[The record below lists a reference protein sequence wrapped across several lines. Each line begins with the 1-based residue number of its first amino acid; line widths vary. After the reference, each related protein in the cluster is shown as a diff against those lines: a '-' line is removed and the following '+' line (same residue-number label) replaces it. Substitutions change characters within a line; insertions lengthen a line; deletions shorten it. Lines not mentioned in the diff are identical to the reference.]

1 MGDIRKYNYGVDLAS
16 HYDYKNKQK
25 NLQHHVE
32 YMLNRSNIMFEY
44 KNLPDTIPEREL
56 ELLLQ
61 TNGFCAFVKIDG
73 DFYVVNGG
81 LGGLPDVYN
90 RPTQIVVAIPYL
102 KYNATLDI
110 DKDCVIIPNDSMYMG
125 LLPLY
130 EKYCTILMENEIT
143 MILAT
148 VNKRVQILLSANDDN
163 TVESAKQF
171 LKNVFDGDLGVIAE
185 SQLFDSLKVNN
196 SSNNSQV
203 SMKDLFEFQQYTK
216 ASLFNEIGLSANFN
230 MKRER
235 LTANEVEANTD
246 NLYPLVDDM
255 LKCRRLALDKI
266 NEMFGLNIEVQF
278 NSSWDYRLFNG
289 EPIDSEVIADDGT
302 VSDSGNDNSG
312 DVNTGVSNINDNTEH
327 SETTD
332 GDDEA
337 DRRDIEDTEQLTETT
352 DETTDETTEETTEE
366 TEETTDEKSDSESDE
381 QSENDEAS
389 ETENETDTDTD
400 DEEEERK

>member
-56 ELLLQ
+56 EVLLQ
-61 TNGFCAFVKIDG
+61 TNGFCAFVKING

-90 RPTQIVVAIPYL
+90 RPTQIVVTVPYL
-102 KYNATLDI
+102 NYNATLDI

-148 VNKRVQILLSANDDN
+148 VNKRVQNLLSANDDN

-171 LKNVFDGDLGVIAE
+171 LKNVFDGELGVIAE

-196 SSNNSQV
+196 SSANSQV

-255 LKCRRLALDKI
+255 LKCRRLALEKI

-302 VSDSGNDNSG
+302 FDNSGNDNSG
-312 DVNTGVSNINDNTEH
+312 DVNTGVSDVDDNTEH
-327 SETTD
+327 TETTD
-332 GDDEA
+332 RDNEA
-337 DRRDIEDTEQLTETT
+337 VGNDTETTEQLT
-352 DETTDETTEETTEE
+352 ETTEETTEE
-366 TEETTDEKSDSESDE
+366 TEETTDEKSDAESAE

-389 ETENETDTDTD
+389 EEENETDTDTD

>member
-1 MGDIRKYNYGVDLAS
+1 MGDIRKYNYGVDYFS
-16 HYDYKNKQK
+16 HYDYKDKK
-25 NLQHHVE
+25 RNLGNHIK

-44 KNLPDTIPEREL
+44 NNLPDTIPQREI

-61 TNGFCAFVKIDG
+61 TNGFCAFVKING
-73 DFYVVNGG
+73 DYYVVNGG
-81 LGGLPDVYN
+81 LGGEGNVYN
-90 RPTQIVVAIPYL
+90 MPTEIVVTVPYL
-102 KYNATLDI
+102 KYNETLEI

-130 EKYCTILMENEIT
+130 ERYCTILNENEIT

-148 VNKRVQILLSANDDN
+148 VNKRVQNLLSANDDS
-163 TVESAKQF
+163 TVESAKEFQ
-171 LKNVFDGDLGVIAE
+171 KKVFDGELSVIAE
-185 SQLFDSLKVNN
+185 ARLFDSLKVNN
-196 SSNNSQV
+196 SASNSQV

-216 ASLFNEIGLSANFN
+216 ASLYNEIGLSANFN

-255 LKCRRLALDKI
+255 LKCRRLALEKI

-302 VSDSGNDNSG
+302 FNNVGDDDNSN
-312 DVNTGVSNINDNTEH
+312 DDTGVSNSVDNTEYP
-327 SETTD
+327 ETTD
-332 GDDEA
+332 RDNGEVGN
-337 DRRDIEDTEQLTETT
+337 DIETTQRVEVTT
-352 DETTDETTEETTEE
+352 DETTDETEVETNVEET
-366 TEETTDEKSDSESDE
+366 DADSGK
-381 QSENDEAS
+381 SENDEKS
-389 ETENETDTDTD
+389 ETEDTQDDTTD
-400 DEEEERK
+400 DKRKKEE

>member
-56 ELLLQ
+56 EVLLQ

-90 RPTQIVVAIPYL
+90 RPTQIVVTVPYL
-102 KYNATLDI
+102 NYNATLDI

-148 VNKRVQILLSANDDN
+148 VNKRVQNLLSANDDN
-163 TVESAKQF
+163 TVESAKEFQ
-171 LKNVFDGDLGVIAE
+171 KKVFDGELGVIAE

-312 DVNTGVSNINDNTEH
+312 DVNTGVSDVDNNTEH
-327 SETTD
+327 TETTG
-332 GDDEA
+332 GDNEA
-337 DRRDIEDTEQLTETT
+337 VGNDIETSEQLTETT
-352 DETTDETTEETTEE
+352 DETTDETTEET
-366 TEETTDEKSDSESDE
+366 EETTDEKSDTESDE

-389 ETENETDTDTD
+389 EEENETDTDTD

>member
-1 MGDIRKYNYGVDLAS
+1 MGDIRKYNYGVDLVS

-110 DKDCVIIPNDSMYMG
+110 DKDCVIIPNDSMYVG

-143 MILAT
+143 MVLAT
-148 VNKRVQILLSANDDN
+148 VNKRIQNLLSANDDN

-171 LKNVFDGDLGVIAE
+171 LKAVFDGDLGVVAE
-185 SQLFDSLKVNN
+185 NQLFDSLKVNN
-196 SSNNSQV
+196 SSANSQV

-255 LKCRRLALDKI
+255 LKCRRLALEKI

-312 DVNTGVSNINDNTEH
+312 DVNTGVSDINDNTQH

-337 DRRDIEDTEQLTETT
+337 DRRNIEDTESVNETTEKTTEETT
-352 DETTDETTEETTEE
+352 DET

-389 ETENETDTDTD
+389 EEENETDTDTD

>member
-56 ELLLQ
+56 EVLLQ
-61 TNGFCAFVKIDG
+61 TNGFCAFVKING

-90 RPTQIVVAIPYL
+90 RPTQIVVTVPYL
-102 KYNATLDI
+102 NYNATLDI

-148 VNKRVQILLSANDDN
+148 VNKRVQNLLSANDDN

-171 LKNVFDGDLGVIAE
+171 LKNVFDGELGVIAE

-196 SSNNSQV
+196 SSANSQV

-216 ASLFNEIGLSANFN
+216 ASLFNEIGLSANYN

-302 VSDSGNDNSG
+302 FDNSGNDNSG
-312 DVNTGVSNINDNTEH
+312 DVNTGVSDINDNTEH

-332 GDDEA
+332 RDNEA
-337 DRRDIEDTEQLTETT
+337 VGNDIETSEQLTETT
-352 DETTDETTEETTEE
+352 DETTDETTEET
-366 TEETTDEKSDSESDE
+366 EETTDEKSDAESDE

-389 ETENETDTDTD
+389 EEENETDTDTD

>member
-44 KNLPDTIPEREL
+44 KNLPDTIPAREL
-56 ELLLQ
+56 EVLLQ

-90 RPTQIVVAIPYL
+90 RPTQIIVTVPYL

-110 DKDCVIIPNDSMYMG
+110 DKDCVIIPNDSMYIG

-148 VNKRVQILLSANDDN
+148 VNKRVQNLLSANDDN
-163 TVESAKQF
+163 TVESAKEFQ
-171 LKNVFDGDLGVIAE
+171 KKVFDGELGVIAE

-255 LKCRRLALDKI
+255 LKCRRLALEKI

-302 VSDSGNDNSG
+302 FSDSGNDNSG
-312 DVNTGVSNINDNTEH
+312 DVNTGVSDVDNNTEH
-327 SETTD
+327 SETASGNNETD
-332 GDDEA
+332 RGN
-337 DRRDIEDTEQLTETT
+337 IEDTESVNETT
-352 DETTDETTEETTEE
+352 DETTDETTIE
-366 TEETTDEKSDSESDE
+366 TEETTDEETSTESDE

-400 DEEEERK
+400 DEDKEEK

>member
-44 KNLPDTIPEREL
+44 KNLPDTIPAREL
-56 ELLLQ
+56 EVLLQ

-110 DKDCVIIPNDSMYMG
+110 DKDCVIIPNDSMYVG

-130 EKYCTILMENEIT
+130 EKYCTIMMENEIT

-148 VNKRVQILLSANDDN
+148 VNKRVQNLLSANDDN
-163 TVESAKQF
+163 TVESAKEF
-171 LKNVFDGDLGVIAE
+171 LKNVFDGNLGVIAE

-196 SSNNSQV
+196 SSANSQV

-216 ASLFNEIGLSANFN
+216 ASLYNEIGLSANFN

-302 VSDSGNDNSG
+302 FDNSG
-312 DVNTGVSNINDNTEH
+312 DDNNSDVNTGVSDVDDNTQH

-332 GDDEA
+332 GDNEA
-337 DRRDIEDTEQLTETT
+337 DRRDIEDTESVNETTNETT
-352 DETTDETTEETTEE
+352 DE
-366 TEETTDEKSDSESDE
+366 TEETTDEKPDTESDE

-389 ETENETDTDTD
+389 EEENETDTDTD

>member
-16 HYDYKNKQK
+16 HYNYKNKQK

-44 KNLPDTIPEREL
+44 KNLPDTIPAREL
-56 ELLLQ
+56 EVLLQ

-102 KYNATLDI
+102 NYNATLDI
-110 DKDCVIIPNDSMYMG
+110 DKDCVIIPNDSMYVG

-130 EKYCTILMENEIT
+130 EKYCTIMMENEIT

-148 VNKRVQILLSANDDN
+148 VNKRVQNLLSASDDN

-171 LKNVFDGDLGVIAE
+171 LKSVFDGDLGVVAE

-196 SSNNSQV
+196 SSANSQV

-216 ASLFNEIGLSANFN
+216 ASLFNEIGLSANYN

-255 LKCRRLALDKI
+255 LKCRRLALEKI

-312 DVNTGVSNINDNTEH
+312 DVNTGVSDINDNTQH

-332 GDDEA
+332 GDNEA
-337 DRRDIEDTEQLTETT
+337 GRRNIEDTESVNETT
-352 DETTDETTEETTEE
+352 DETTDETTEE
-366 TEETTDEKSDSESDE
+366 TEETTDEKSDSESNE

-389 ETENETDTDTD
+389 EEENETDTDTD

>member
-56 ELLLQ
+56 EILLQ
-61 TNGFCAFVKIDG
+61 TNGFGAFVKIDG

-90 RPTQIVVAIPYL
+90 RPTQIVVTVPYL
-102 KYNATLDI
+102 NYNATLDI

-148 VNKRVQILLSANDDN
+148 VNKRVQNLLSANDDN
-163 TVESAKQF
+163 TVESAKEFQ
-171 LKNVFDGDLGVIAE
+171 KKVFDGELGVIAE

-312 DVNTGVSNINDNTEH
+312 DVNTGVSDINDNTEH
-327 SETTD
+327 SETTGRD
-332 GDDEA
+332 NETVGS
-337 DRRDIEDTEQLTETT
+337 DIETSEQLTETT
-352 DETTDETTEETTEE
+352 DETTDETTEET
-366 TEETTDEKSDSESDE
+366 EETTDEKTDSESDE

-389 ETENETDTDTD
+389 EEENETDTDTD